1 MSNIFRRAILITV
14 AGACLAL
21 QNQNPVKA
29 WEVSRGPVSPAIAP
43 GLPGAPG
50 HPGESR
56 VRIRTQ
62 QLCAVRNPD
71 GRISE
76 VKVLE
81 SEVEVVEP
89 STVRQRGVS
98 GGLSLFSWGAS
109 LGVNS
114 LNMTPNAPHEKF
126 REYLLEAEASQV
138 VSCEALTNGG
148 LHQERVESSL
158 RTLQILRRGRLSGF
172 SASEAAQDA
181 YNKARI
187 QAPHHPNLAAAR
199 AAAAEGRYEEA
210 IRLLTTH

>member
-1 MSNIFRRAILITV
+1 MIFRAILITAAS
-14 AGACLAL
+14 AGFAL
-21 QNQNPVKA
+21 TTPAKA
-29 WEVSRGPVSPAIAP
+29 WEVYRGPVSPAIAP

-56 VRIRTQ
+56 LRMRTQ

-109 LGVNS
+109 LGFNS

-126 REYLLEAEASQV
+126 REYLLEVEASQII
-138 VSCEALTNGG
+138 SCEALTDGG
-148 LHQERVESSL
+148 LHKERVESSL

-187 QAPHHPNLAAAR
+187 QAGPHHPKLAAA
-199 AAAAEGRYEEA
+199 AEAAAEGRYEDA
-210 IRLLTTH
+210 TRLLTTH

>member
-1 MSNIFRRAILITV
+1 MPNIHLKTLFSLLFV
-14 AGACLAL
+14 GSFAL
-21 QNQNPVKA
+21 HPVKA
-29 WEVSRGPVSPAIAP
+29 WEVYRGPVSPAIAP

-56 VRIRTQ
+56 LRMRTQ

-76 VKVLE
+76 VKVIE

-89 STVRQRGVS
+89 STVSQRGVS

-109 LGVNS
+109 FGVNS

-126 REYLLEAEASQV
+126 REYLLEAEASQII
-138 VSCEALTNGG
+138 SCEALTNGV
-148 LHQERVESSL
+148 LNKERVESSL

-172 SASEAAQDA
+172 AATEAAQDA

-187 QAPHHPNLAAAR
+187 QAGPHHPKLAE
-199 AAAAEGRYEEA
+199 AAAAAAQGDYEAA
-210 IRLLTTH
+210 ISLLTTH